1 MLKIGGSGL
10 GQVHVHVKGVGKILI
25 TAADDLKNIPG
36 EIRSNEAVKAA
47 ILKAFE
53 WLSNVKD

>member
-1 MLKIGGSGL
+1 M
-10 GQVHVHVKGVGKILI
+10 GKILI